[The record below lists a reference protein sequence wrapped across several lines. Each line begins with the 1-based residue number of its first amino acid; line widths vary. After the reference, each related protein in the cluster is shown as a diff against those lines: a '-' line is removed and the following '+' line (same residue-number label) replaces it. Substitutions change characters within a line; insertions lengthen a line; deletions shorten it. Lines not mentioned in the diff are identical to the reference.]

1 MLFEKSGRPQRQLN
15 IPPVPEGKSCSKRII
30 PGIIL
35 LSLVLLIVIG
45 ACMGGGNDQEE
56 PTQPYREVIATAT
69 ARAKSSVATARAQYL
84 RVTVTPSDM
93 QRLRPT
99 ATSKPRL
106 TPAAINEAEHKLWLA
121 WPDHYDDLRNLTGEM
136 EANAQSIMADG
147 ILDETNLMNVCPE
160 ISGWEQRLNPIA
172 KFMAEY
178 RAIDPDTI
186 EQNTPLQN
194 MEKAIALAQEHIN
207 RSRAFCN

>member
-1 MLFEKSGRPQRQLN
+1 MLYLKGGRPQRQSN
-15 IPPVPEGKSCSKRII
+15 IPSVPEGKSCSKRII

-56 PTQPYREVIATAT
+56 PTQPWREVIATAT

-106 TPAAINEAEHKLWLA
+106 TPAAINETEHKLWLA
-121 WPDHYDDLRNLTGEM
+121 WPDHYDDLANLLEDM
-136 EANAQSIMADG
+136 ETNSNSIMWDG
-147 ILDETNLMNVCPE
+147 VFDSLDILTLCPE
-160 ISGWEQRLNPIA
+160 ISGWEQRLDPIA

-178 RAIDPDTI
+178 RIADPKTI
-186 EQNTPLQN
+186 EENTPLQN
-194 MEKAIALAQEHIN
+194 MEKAVGIAIDHVNNSKTL
-207 RSRAFCN
+207 CN